1 MDLKSKIRMRYGLWF
16 GLILFFITSLCQSQ
30 DIQEREHRIRKSQF
44 PTMQLNSTILGPK
57 IKQKR
62 YYKEVDSLGITYFL
76 KFKKDRLHY
85 FLSFD
90 QDGNLVNSGF
100 RVTEVD
106 IPEETYQEIKEY
118 LSHSFEKFRV
128 KRIFQ
133 EYPPTNT
140 ENDIPTLTDT
150 FQNLILPSN
159 VYKLIVN
166 IEINKRRSELDLWFR
181 ADGSLLRKRPA
192 LPMNHDRILY

>member
-1 MDLKSKIRMRYGLWF
+1 MRYGLWF
-16 GLILFFITSLCQSQ
+16 GLFLFLGTYLCQGQ
-30 DIQEREHRIRKSQF
+30 NRDEREHRIRKSQF
-44 PTMQLNSTILGPK
+44 PTMQLDSMIVDLK
-57 IKQKR
+57 IRQKR
-62 YYKEVDSLGITYFL
+62 YYKEVDSFGTTYFL

-90 QDGNLVNSGF
+90 EAGNLVNSGF
-100 RVTEVD
+100 RVTEID

-118 LSHSFEKFRV
+118 LSDSFEKFRV

-133 EYPPTNT
+133 EYPATNT
-140 ENDIPTLTDT
+140 ERDTPKLTDT

-159 VYKLIVN
+159 VYKLIVIVKN
-166 IEINKRRSELDLWFR
+166 NKRSSELDLWFR